1 MYSVPLRNGAQAL
14 AFHGFNAN
22 IGQTYEVWFIKGD
35 FLYEV
40 STYRE
45 LESGLNEILSTWR
58 FI

>member
-22 IGQTYEVWFIKGD
+22 IGQTYEVWFIRGD

-45 LESGLNEILSTWR
+45 LEPGLNEILSTWR